1 MKNKNKYGT
10 IETVFDI
17 ITGIIMFFGIVY
29 NLYVFVWAILTL
41 IFAYICKRI
50 GKDKGI
56 DYGFLIGWILG
67 IIGLI
72 IILVL
77 PSNGQDSNNINKYEQ
92 LAQLQKLKENGTIT
106 DAEFEIEKTKL
117 LRSE

>member
-10 IETVFDI
+10 IETVFD
-17 ITGIIMFFGIVY
+17 